1 MPASAA
7 TAVKTASRVEAV
19 VRHVRAVGPVVP
31 ADLNPWMVSDLDG
44 FRNPGAANSFL
55 TSPNVRSLLEKR
67 GVERYQ
73 DDASVLKWR
82 EMPSMAAARAY
93 GPIELAAAS
102 YTGEH
107 ADCLGAYEL
116 QEEMVEGRPTYRQK
130 TGLRWY
136 LFYATNR
143 NWMIGPD
150 TSKPAALWTVASEAE
165 TPDAITEQWSVCDG
179 GDGWDP
185 VVVVVT
191 SGQATAAVA
200 ATAAMEDD
208 AAVGEDGGMQGG
220 GGGGGGGVKRH
231 DDRKPLHSAA
241 KIGTQRQNAAH
252 NAAQVHSLRQ
262 FVTSAAGLLW
272 LALRLRR
279 LPRFPRRQPE
289 SKRPADKAGGC

>member
-1 MPASAA
+1 
-7 TAVKTASRVEAV
+7 
-19 VRHVRAVGPVVP
+19 
-31 ADLNPWMVSDLDG
+31 MVSDLDG

-130 TGLRWY
+130 TGLRWD
-136 LFYATNR
+136 LSYATNC

-150 TSKPAALWTVASEAE
+150 TSKPAALWTVASEAK

-220 GGGGGGGVKRH
+220 GGGGGGAEDDAMEGGCGRRSRLLPPFVARTTDMVLSGVSCQIGGTSSLSLQQALAHGGKKRH
-231 DDRKPLHSAA
+231 MK
-241 KIGTQRQNAAH
+241 
-252 NAAQVHSLRQ
+252 AAQVH
-262 FVTSAAGLLW
+262 
-272 LALRLRR
+272 R
-279 LPRFPRRQPE
+279 LPH
-289 SKRPADKAGGC
+289 GT

>member
-1 MPASAA
+1 
-7 TAVKTASRVEAV
+7 
-19 VRHVRAVGPVVP
+19 
-31 ADLNPWMVSDLDG
+31 MVSKLGG
-44 FRNPGAANSFL
+44 FTNNGAANSFL
-55 TSPNVRSLLEKR
+55 TSRNVKSLLEKR

-116 QEEMVEGRPTYRQK
+116 QGGDGGGAADVPPEDRAAVVPL
-130 TGLRWY
+130 LRHGHLDDWPRHEQ
-136 LFYATNR
+136 AGGVVDGGER
-143 NWMIGPD
+143 GED
-150 TSKPAALWTVASEAE
+150 ARRHHGAAV
-165 TPDAITEQWSVCDG
+165 VCDG

-220 GGGGGGGVKRH
+220 GGGGGGAE
-231 DDRKPLHSAA
+231 DDAM
-241 KIGTQRQNAAH
+241 
-252 NAAQVHSLRQ
+252 
-262 FVTSAAGLLW
+262 
-272 LALRLRR
+272 
-279 LPRFPRRQPE
+279 E
-289 SKRPADKAGGC
+289 GGCGRRSRLLPSFVARTTDMVLSGVSFKHVVRRGTRRH